1 MLLVGELEKEKAN
14 RTGNTEIYP
23 VNAISI
29 LVKYPLVIRFIR
41 TLCNSVIIQVFQVQI
56 TLVNIR
62 IRSTVTF

>member
-41 TLCNSVIIQVFQVQI
+41 TLCNSIIIQVFQVQI

-62 IRSTVTF
+62 I